1 MKSETVKE
9 VSKLA
14 EEHYRSFLD
23 NAPDIVF
30 TIDKNGQFLYVN
42 KTAQKITG
50 IPTPKL
56 LKSSLHKISAPEYKD
71 AVKKFF
77 QNDFKGKSIPLL
89 EVEVLGSNG
98 KQIPLEIHIERIK
111 DKTGK
116 VVEFQGIARDIS
128 KRRKAMDEINH
139 LYKEVETA
147 KTGFKS
153 TLDNATNIAIQGFN
167 LRCEVVYWNHFSEK
181 LFGYTEQ
188 NVRGKT
194 LKGIIF
200 SGKDEGEYRKLLTNT
215 IKNSKS
221 PPKKEWDITTKKG
234 EKKNVLCHIFP
245 AVFPGQESIAV
256 AMYIDITES
265 QKAREKID
273 EMVRQLESFSSI
285 SADILSIE
293 EEEELFERISQAVV
307 DISDYSRVLI
317 SYFTNKPPYREI
329 IGYRGIKE
337 SEFNR
342 VQKVNMAKE
351 KYLKYFDR
359 GIKIGNQS
367 CFIPHKMKSIL
378 DQKAFIPGE
387 KSYPAKDGRWHK
399 EDNLLV
405 AMRDIKGEYIG
416 IISVDDS
423 KSGLIPT
430 EETVRPLEIFANL
443 ISEIIQKHKLAKE
456 ISKSEEKYREL
467 VNNIKI
473 GIFRATLK
481 GKILEAN
488 PAVVEMFGYSN
499 SAKFLNVNKTDL
511 YEDPDDYKEFI
522 SELEEKSIVKNED
535 FTLKREDGESFWAS
549 ITSSAIKDKSGKIIY
564 YDTVIEDI
572 TERKKLEQE
581 VQRLSVTDELTGLYN
596 RRYFNQNLPIE
607 IRTAE
612 RWRSALSLIMI
623 DIDDF
628 KQYNDMY
635 LHLEGDEVL
644 KETAKVISHV
654 IRKEMDWAAR
664 FGGDEFVII
673 LPGINSAE
681 AAIVAERLRKYIRAI
696 KFKPKSVIVHKTIS
710 LGVAHCYY
718 SETRASGTSPRN
730 YPTNYEKVATDLT
743 ILADSALF
751 NAKNT
756 GRNKVIVSKKALEVS
771 RISR

>member
-1 MKSETVKE
+1 MRTETVKE
-9 VSKLA
+9 VPNLA
-14 EEHYRSFLD
+14 DKHYRSFLD
-23 NAPDIVF
+23 NSPDIVF
-30 TIDKNGQFLYVN
+30 TIDLNGQFLYVN

-50 IPTPKL
+50 IPAHKL
-56 LKSSLHKISAPEYKD
+56 LKSSLHKISAPEYKE

-77 QNDFKGKSIPLL
+77 KNDFKGKSIPFL
-89 EVEVLGSNG
+89 EVEILGPNG
-98 KQIPLEIHIERIK
+98 KQVPLEIHMERVK
-111 DKTGK
+111 DRNGK
-116 VVEFQGIARDIS
+116 VVEFQGIARDVS

-147 KTGFKS
+147 KTGLKS
-153 TLDNATNIAIQGFN
+153 TLDNATSIAIQGFN
-167 LRCEVVYWNHFSEK
+167 IKSEVVYWNRYSEK
-181 LFGYTEQ
+181 LFGYTEK
-188 NVRGKT
+188 NVKGKA

-200 SGKDEGEYRKLLTNT
+200 SEKDEVEYRKLLTNT
-215 IKNSKS
+215 IQNRKS
-221 PPKKEWDITTKKG
+221 SPKKEWDITTKRG
-234 EKKNVLCHIFP
+234 EKKNVLCHVFP

-256 AMYIDITES
+256 AMYMDNTES
-265 QKAREKID
+265 KEAREKID
-273 EMVRQLESFSSI
+273 EMLRQLESFSSI
-285 SADILSIE
+285 SANILSIE

-337 SEFNR
+337 SEFSR
-342 VQKVNMAKE
+342 VQKVNMPRE
-351 KYLKYFDR
+351 KYLEYFDR

-367 CFIPHKMKSIL
+367 CYIPHKMKGML
-378 DQKAFIPGE
+378 DKKAFIPGE
-387 KSYPAKDGRWHK
+387 KSYPDNDGHWHK

-416 IISVDDS
+416 MISVDDS

-456 ISKSEEKYREL
+456 ISESEEKYREL

-473 GIFRATLK
+473 GIFRATPK

-488 PAVVEMFGYSN
+488 PAVVEMFGYTN
-499 SAKFLNVNKTDL
+499 AAKFLNVNKTDL
-511 YEDPDDYKEFI
+511 YENPDDYKEFMG
-522 SELEEKSIVKNED
+522 ELEEKSIVKNED
-535 FTLKREDGESFWAS
+535 FTLKREDGELFWAS
-549 ITSSAIKDKSGKIIY
+549 ITSSAIKDSSGNIVY

-596 RRYFNQNLPIE
+596 RRYFNQNLPVE

-696 KFKPKSVIVHKTIS
+696 KFKPKSTIVHKTIS

-718 SETRASGTSPRN
+718 SESHASRN
-730 YPTNYEKVATDLT
+730 GARNFPTNYEKVATDLT

-756 GRNKVIVSKKALEVS
+756 GRNKVTVSKKALEVS
-771 RISR
+771 RITR

>member
-1 MKSETVKE
+1 MKSETVKQATE
-9 VSKLA
+9 RA
-14 EEHYRSFLD
+14 DEHYKSFLD
-23 NAPDIVF
+23 NSPDIVF
-30 TIDKNGQFLYVN
+30 TIDTSGQFLYVN

-50 IPTPKL
+50 IPAPKL
-56 LKSSLHKISAPEYKD
+56 LKSSLHKISAPEYKE

-77 QNDFKGKSIPLL
+77 KNDFKRKSIPFL
-89 EVEVLGSNG
+89 EVEILGSNG

-116 VVEFQGIARDIS
+116 VVEFQGIARDVS
-128 KRRKAMDEINH
+128 KRRKAMEEINH

-167 LRCEVVYWNHFSEK
+167 IRGEVVYWNRFSEK
-181 LFGYTEQ
+181 LFGYTEKY
-188 NVRGKT
+188 VKGKT

-200 SGKDEGEYRKLLTNT
+200 SEKDEPEYRNLLTNT
-215 IKNSKS
+215 IKNRRSS
-221 PPKKEWDITTKKG
+221 PKKEWDVTTKKG
-234 EKKNVLCHIFP
+234 EEKNVLCHVFP

-256 AMYIDITES
+256 AMYMDNTES
-265 QKAREKID
+265 KKAREKID
-273 EMVRQLESFSSI
+273 EMLHQMESFSSI

-342 VQKVNMAKE
+342 VQKVNMPRE

-367 CFIPHKMKSIL
+367 CYIPHKMKSIL

-387 KSYPAKDGRWHK
+387 RSYPVKEGRWHK
-399 EDNLLV
+399 DDNLLV
-405 AMRDIKGEYIG
+405 AMRDITGELIG

-423 KSGLIPT
+423 KSSLIPT

-456 ISKSEEKYREL
+456 ISESEEKYREL

-473 GIFRATLK
+473 GIFRATPT

-488 PAVVEMFGYSN
+488 PAVVEMFGYAN
-499 SAKFLNVNKTDL
+499 AAKFLNVNKTDL
-511 YEDPDDYKEFI
+511 YEDPEDYKEFI

-535 FTLKREDGESFWAS
+535 FTLKREDGELFWAS
-549 ITSSAIKDKSGKIIY
+549 ITSSAIKDKAGKIVY

-681 AAIVAERLRKYIRAI
+681 AALVAERLRKYIQAI
-696 KFKPKSVIVHKTIS
+696 KFKPKSTIVHKTIS

-718 SETRASGTSPRN
+718 SESRASRSVTRN

-756 GRNKVIVSKKALEVS
+756 GRNKVTVSKKALEVS
-771 RISR
+771 RSAR

>member
-1 MKSETVKE
+1 M
-9 VSKLA
+9 
-14 EEHYRSFLD
+14 
-23 NAPDIVF
+23 
-30 TIDKNGQFLYVN
+30 
-42 KTAQKITG
+42 
-50 IPTPKL
+50 
-56 LKSSLHKISAPEYKD
+56 
-71 AVKKFF
+71 
-77 QNDFKGKSIPLL
+77 
-89 EVEVLGSNG
+89 
-98 KQIPLEIHIERIK
+98 
-111 DKTGK
+111 
-116 VVEFQGIARDIS
+116 
-128 KRRKAMDEINH
+128 
-139 LYKEVETA
+139 
-147 KTGFKS
+147 
-153 TLDNATNIAIQGFN
+153 
-167 LRCEVVYWNHFSEK
+167 
-181 LFGYTEQ
+181 
-188 NVRGKT
+188 
-194 LKGIIF
+194 
-200 SGKDEGEYRKLLTNT
+200 EYRKLLTNT
-215 IKNSKS
+215 IKNRKS
-221 PPKKEWDITTKKG
+221 SPKKEWDITTKKG

-245 AVFPGQESIAV
+245 TVFPGQESIAL
-256 AMYIDITES
+256 AMYMDITES
-265 QKAREKID
+265 KRASEKID
-273 EMVRQLESFSSI
+273 EMLHQLERFSSI
-285 SADILSIE
+285 SADILSTE

-307 DISDYSRVLI
+307 DISDYSRVLL

-342 VQKVNMAKE
+342 VQKVNMPKE
-351 KYLKYFDR
+351 KYKKYFDR

-367 CFIPHKMKSIL
+367 CYIPHKMKGIL

-387 KSYPAKDGRWHK
+387 KSYPDKDGRWHK

-405 AMRDIKGEYIG
+405 AMRDTKGEYIG

-423 KSGLIPT
+423 KSGMIPT

-456 ISKSEEKYREL
+456 ISESEEKYREL

-473 GIFRATLK
+473 GIFRATPK

-488 PAVVEMFGYSN
+488 PAVVEMFGYAN
-499 SAKFLNVNKTDL
+499 AAKFLNVNKTDL
-511 YEDPDDYKEFI
+511 YNEPDDYNEFI

-535 FTLKREDGESFWAS
+535 FTLKREDGELFWAS

-635 LHLEGDEVL
+635 LHLGGDEVL

-673 LPGINSAE
+673 LPGINSTE
-681 AAIVAERLRKYIRAI
+681 TAIVAERLRKYIHAV
-696 KFKPKSVIVHKTIS
+696 KFKPKSTIVHKTIS

-718 SETRASGTSPRN
+718 SESRPSRSTRN
-730 YPTNYEKVATDLT
+730 FPTNYEKVATDLT

-751 NAKNT
+751 KAKNT
-756 GRNKVIVSKKALEVS
+756 GRNKVVISKKALEVS
-771 RISR
+771 RIAR